1 MFDEAKLN
9 NNYAKVEIQFKS
21 LSLCNYQICCFMYK
35 DIPDIEPLND
45 DVQIWKY
52 MDWASF
58 TSLVL
63 NKRLMFRRASFFK
76 DYYDTYV
83 DLDKES
89 INSLID
95 AFKKQEGQPDNFLNI
110 SDVSCENETDRL
122 FFGGK
127 PIQPF
132 YRGEEISFELTYDGK
147 PITTADVAYCCSWHE
162 NKKENYALW
171 KIYLGNHPEGVAIK
185 TSVGN
190 LRNILNVRSN
200 SDFYIGKVNYD
211 SKKINIFKDK
221 ESNHTIILRKKEEY
235 IYEQEIRIYTLNEK
249 HTDPF
254 FYLQLSNIEDLVEE
268 LWVSPFVGNWFFED
282 VKLFLK
288 NNGVTLTPQRS
299 SIKER

>member
-1 MFDEAKLN
+1 MIELT
-9 NNYAKVEIQFKS
+9 
-21 LSLCNYQICCFMYK
+21 YK

-89 INSLID
+89 IDSLVY
-95 AFKKQEGQPDNFLNI
+95 AFKQLKDQPDNFLNI
-110 SDVSCENETDRL
+110 SYTENCTNCKNEEDRIL
-122 FFGGK
+122 FGGK

-132 YRGEEISFELTYDGK
+132 YRGEKISFELTHEGL
-147 PITTADVAYCCSWHE
+147 PITISDVTYCCSWHE
-162 NKKENYALW
+162 NNKENYALW

-190 LRNILNVRSN
+190 LRNILNVRPN
-200 SDFYIGKVNYD
+200 SDFYIGRVNYD

-235 IYEQEIRIYTLNEK
+235 VYEQEIRLYTIDEK
-249 HTDPF
+249 HLDPF
-254 FYLQLSNIEDLVEE
+254 FYLQLSNIEDLVKG

-288 NNGVTLTPQRS
+288 NNGVTITPQRS

>member
-1 MFDEAKLN
+1 M
-9 NNYAKVEIQFKS
+9 
-21 LSLCNYQICCFMYK
+21 CNYQICYFMYK

-89 INSLID
+89 INSLIE

-110 SDVSCENETDRL
+110 SYRKNDVICENEVYRL
-122 FFGGK
+122 FFGEK

-132 YRGEEISFELTYDGK
+132 FENDTPVLKLTFEGK
-147 PITTADVAYCCSWHE
+147 AITLSDVTYCCSWHE

-171 KIYLGNHPEGVAIK
+171 KIYLGNHPEGIAIK

-190 LRNILNVRSN
+190 LRNILNVRPN
-200 SDFYIGKVNYD
+200 SDFYIGRVNYD

-235 IYEQEIRIYTLNEK
+235 IYEQEIRIYTINEK
-249 HTDPF
+249 HLDPF
-254 FYLQLSNIEDLVEE
+254 FYLQLSNIKDLVEE

-288 NNGVTLTPQRS
+288 NNGVTITPQRS